1 MRFLSIAMLGLVL
14 ASCDSGEVPTPT
26 EQQTLRPPSPE
37 VTSEAVELHGD
48 GLTAGPEAFY
58 FAAGR
63 TEVEAALAGSLG
75 KASATGEN
83 EECGLEFTDYS
94 GGLTVNFQDGSLAGW
109 NWRLPQDGDAPA
121 SGDLSITG
129 DVQLD
134 TAQAEAEAVEGFA
147 IFADSTLGEEFMI
160 GDKVGGFF
168 EEGKVSML
176 YAGLQ
181 CFFR

>member
-1 MRFLSIAMLGLVL
+1 MRLLVL
-14 ASCDSGEVPTPT
+14 TMTAMGLSACDSGEVPTPT

-37 VTSEAVELHGD
+37 VADGAVELSGD

-63 TEVEAALAGSLG
+63 SEVEAALAGSLG
-75 KASATGEN
+75 KASGTGEN
-83 EECGLEFTDYS
+83 VECGLEFTDYS
-94 GGLTVNFQDGSLAGW
+94 GGLTVNFESGSMVGW

-121 SGDLSITG
+121 AVDLSLTG

-134 TAQAEAEAVEGFA
+134 TAQAEAEAVDGFA
-147 IFADSTLGEEFMI
+147 PIADSTLGEEFMV
-160 GDKVGGFF
+160 GDKIGGFF

-176 YAGLQ
+176 YAGRQ